1 MNRGTYLETN
11 SGEQTESLYEALGP
25 VQVSV
30 ETVGQLVVPR
40 DGNGPTLYLP
50 NLDDLAKT
58 AESIRPTLEA
68 FTEVSKQISRMG
80 LKALGKRLAEWRKIQ
95 NAIISKRSKVSFTT
109 SSWLEKLLRKYSVS
123 EFRKLLS
130 QEKLPQI
137 IGSFI
142 QQVFETNSLMHTGPP
157 SLSTGLPINISV
169 TTWGRVT

>member
-1 MNRGTYLETN
+1 MNRGTDLETN
-11 SGEQTESLYEALGP
+11 SGEQAELIYEALGP
-25 VQVSV
+25 VHVSV

-40 DGNGPTLYLP
+40 DGSGPTLYLP
-50 NLDDLAKT
+50 NLDNLAKA

-80 LKALGKRLAEWRKIQ
+80 LKTLGKRLAQWRKMQ

-109 SSWLEKLLRKYSVS
+109 SSRLEKLLRKYSVS
-123 EFRKLLS
+123 EFRKFLS

-142 QQVFETNSLMHTGPP
+142 QQVFDTNSLMHTGPP
-157 SLSTGLPINISV
+157 SLSTGLPIKHLV
-169 TTWGRVT
+169 TTWGREA